1 MSRLAVAGF
10 IMVAVF
16 LTVSANAHESRPAYL
31 QLTLE
36 EAGLVRVLLKVPA
49 RGDRRLALYP
59 NLPADCQPINEPSAF
74 LVDNAY
80 TERSAYRC
88 EQSLFGRAVAI
99 DGLAST
105 LTDVLVRVQR
115 ADGSTQ
121 VARLTPSSP
130 SFQVEAVPGN
140 LSLAVTYV
148 TIGIKHILL
157 GIDHLL
163 FVLALLLVARELRTL
178 VWTIT
183 AFTVAHS
190 LTLAAATLGFLNWP
204 QDPVEVVIA
213 LSIVFMAGEIARDA
227 GERSGIAWQRTWSV
241 AFVFGLLH
249 GLGFAGALSEIGLPE
264 NAVPLA
270 LLFFNVGVEIGQLVF
285 VFTVFAVIGLVRRWT
300 SLRPSFTRTAVAYG
314 IGTIASFWTIQR
326 VVGFWY

>member
-1 MSRLAVAGF
+1 MLS
-10 IMVAVF
+10 
-16 LTVSANAHESRPAYL
+16 
-31 QLTLE
+31 
-36 EAGLVRVLLKVPA
+36 
-49 RGDRRLALYP
+49 
-59 NLPADCQPINEPSAF
+59 
-74 LVDNAY
+74 DNAY

>member
-1 MSRLAVAGF
+1 M
-10 IMVAVF
+10 
-16 LTVSANAHESRPAYL
+16 
-31 QLTLE
+31 
-36 EAGLVRVLLKVPA
+36 LLKVPA
-49 RGDRRLALYP
+49 LGDRRLALYP
-59 NLPADCQPINEPSAF
+59 NLPADCKQVNEPTAF
-74 LVDNAY
+74 LADNAY

-88 EQSLFGRAVAI
+88 EQSLFGRPVAI

-121 VARLTPSSP
+121 VTRLTPSSP
-130 SFQVEAVPGN
+130 AFLVEAVPGN

-190 LTLAAATLGFLNWP
+190 LTLAAASLGFLNWP

-227 GERSGIAWQRTWSV
+227 GIAWQRAWSV

-270 LLFFNVGVEIGQLVF
+270 LLFFNVGVELGQLAF
-285 VFTVFAVIGLVRRWT
+285 VVAVFAVIHLLRRWAP
-300 SLRPSFTRTAVAYG
+300 LQPEVARTAVAYG

-326 VVGFWY
+326 VVGFW